1 MKNAF
6 IFLLG
11 TGTGGA
17 ITYFALRKYFQQI
30 ADQEISDMEDY
41 YKERFRDLDDLE
53 EREKQ
58 FNEMSEEKQL
68 NDKVKKEYIEHVQ
81 ASQYTNYSNS
91 DPADSESPSEED
103 EPAPYRIAVE
113 EFGQFPDDGWEDDSY
128 TWYADTDEVVNAYG
142 ETLPEEDVLEHLGSE
157 FKELFEQ
164 EDTDTIYIR
173 NEKYRRDYEIVRD
186 TDETINNAN

>member
-11 TGTGGA
+11 TAAGSA
-17 ITYFALRKYFQQI
+17 ITYFGLRKYFQQI
-30 ADQEISDMEDY
+30 ADQEISDMEEY
-41 YKERFRDLDDLE
+41 YKERFQNLDDLE

-68 NDKVKKEYIEHVQ
+68 NDKIKKEYIEHVR
-81 ASQYTNYSNS
+81 ASQYTNYSDS
-91 DPADSESPSEED
+91 DPAESESPSEEN
-103 EPAPYRIAVE
+103 EPAPYQIAKE
-113 EFGQFPDDGWEDDSY
+113 EFCQFPGDGWEDDSY

-142 ETLPEEDVLEHLGSE
+142 KTLPEEDVLEHLGSE
-157 FKELFEQ
+157 FKKLFDRD
-164 EDTDTIYIR
+164 DTDTIYIR
-173 NEKYRRDYEIVRD
+173 NGKYRKDYEIVRD

>member
-11 TGTGGA
+11 TAAGST
-17 ITYFALRKYFQQI
+17 ITYFTLKNYFQKL

-41 YKERFRDLDDLE
+41 YKERFQDLDDLE

-58 FNEMSEEKQL
+58 FNEISEEKQL
-68 NDKVKKEYIEHVQ
+68 NDKIKKEYIEHVR

-91 DPADSESPSEED
+91 DPAESESPTEED
-103 EPAPYRIAVE
+103 ELEPYQITEA

-128 TWYADTDEVVNAYG
+128 TWYEDTDEVVNAYG
-142 ETLPEEDVLEHLGSE
+142 KTISEEDVLEHLGNE
-157 FKELFEQ
+157 FKELFDRG
-164 EDTDTIYIR
+164 DTNTIYIR
-173 NEKYRRDYEIVRD
+173 NEKYRKDYEIVRD

>member
-58 FNEMSEEKQL
+58 FN
-68 NDKVKKEYIEHVQ
+68 
-81 ASQYTNYSNS
+81 
-91 DPADSESPSEED
+91 
-103 EPAPYRIAVE
+103 
-113 EFGQFPDDGWEDDSY
+113 
-128 TWYADTDEVVNAYG
+128 
-142 ETLPEEDVLEHLGSE
+142 
-157 FKELFEQ
+157 
-164 EDTDTIYIR
+164 
-173 NEKYRRDYEIVRD
+173 
-186 TDETINNAN
+186 